1 MKFSK
6 LNCTIG
12 CLIFVA
18 LLVIFLFRHSQ
29 DTIIEGFSFSMPSV
43 SIPSASSFSMP
54 SASFLTDYGNIG
66 PIPADTKWSD
76 QTIADFKAK
85 WKTVEVSQ
93 GRDIRKDDLNEYQT
107 TATEDEAKD
116 FIENGEWN
124 WPSYYTN
131 CAKDSQKQNIIDAA
145 VKAGKPVPTDEEI
158 IQSGDYKRFIELLP
172 QYKQLAPIRAVIRVP
187 WTPFFSNCIAKLKES
202 VFLNQLQFSTSPSF
216 DTNYKIDDNKLLVC
230 NYNFSNGKSVSKPA
244 IYTKDESAKNKM
256 SKINTSYDQ
265 LPSLVKGFSFKG
277 PVDSCDLCGNPQSCP
292 FSLNEDG
299 SVSPFYNSYWGLSSS
314 SLSMP
319 TVSMPSVSMPS
330 VSMPTVSMP
339 KVSMPTFSMPKF

>member
-6 LNCTIG
+6 LNYTIG
-12 CLIFVA
+12 CLIIVA

-29 DTIIEGFSFSMPSV
+29 DPIIEGFGFSMPSV
-43 SIPSASSFSMP
+43 SS
-54 SASFLTDYGNIG
+54 TDYGNIG

-76 QTIADFKAK
+76 QTIADFKVK
-85 WKTVEVSQ
+85 WKTVDVSQ
-93 GRDIRKDDLNEYQT
+93 GKDIRKDNLNEYQT
-107 TATEDEAKD
+107 LATEDEAKD

-131 CAKDSQKQNIIDAA
+131 CAKDSLKQNIIDAA
-145 VKAGKPVPTDEEI
+145 VKDGKPVPTDAEI
-158 IQSGDYKRFIELLP
+158 IQSGEYKRFIELLP
-172 QYKQLAPIRAVIRVP
+172 QYKQLYSIRQLLYNP
-187 WTPFFSNCIAKLKES
+187 SSTFFSNCIGKLKES
-202 VFLNQLQFSTSPSF
+202 VFLNQLQFSSSPSF

-230 NYNFSNGKSVSKPA
+230 SYNFSNGKVVSTPA
-244 IYTKDESAKNKM
+244 IFTKDESANNKM

-299 SVSPFYNSYWGLSSS
+299 SVSPFYSSYWGLSSS
-314 SLSMP
+314 TSSMPSLSMSSLSMP
-319 TVSMPSVSMPS
+319 TLSMPS

-339 KVSMPTFSMPKF
+339 KVSMPTVSMPKVSMPKF